1 MPRIETELAIVGA
14 GPAGLSAAIES
25 AKAGVQVLLIDE
37 NPRPG
42 GQLFKQIH
50 KFFGS
55 KDHRAGVRGIDIG
68 EQLLA
73 EVEQSGAK
81 AMLDAVAWGIFADH
95 TLGVIQNHKSIY
107 VKAQEVLL
115 ATGASENALAFPGWT
130 LAGVMGAGAIQTLVN
145 VHRVL
150 PGRRILMVG
159 SGNVGLIVTY
169 QLLQAGAE
177 VVAVLE
183 GMPGIGGYGVHA
195 SKLRRNGVPILTSTT
210 IKEARG
216 TDRVEQAVTIALD
229 RDWHEI
235 PGTEREYDVD
245 VICLALGLTPL
256 SELAWLAGCKFDYIA
271 QLGGH
276 IPVHDANMETTVSG
290 LYVAG
295 DVSGIE
301 EACTAMEEGRL
312 AGIAAAVSLGH
323 MSGQEAASRKE
334 VVLKRLDE
342 LRCGPFGLP
351 RNRAKERL
359 QQQVT
364 MSGKITLERDGFL
377 PAEGLA
383 GLPGVPSQA
392 RLEHG
397 PVAVIECAQE
407 IPCNPCEEVCH
418 NAAIQV
424 GESIINLPVLIEDR
438 CDGCG
443 LCIAGCPG
451 QAIFVVNMTYSDEE
465 AAVQLPYEF
474 LPLPE
479 KDEIVDG
486 LDREGEKVCT
496 ARVVKV
502 LNPKKFDRTAVITIA
517 VPKECAMTVRN
528 IAIRR

>member
-1 MPRIETELAIVGA
+1 MARIETELAIVGA

-37 NPRPG
+37 NQRPG

-68 EQLLA
+68 EQLLE
-73 EVEQSGAK
+73 EVEQSGAEV
-81 AMLDAVAWGIFADH
+81 MLDAVAWGIFADH
-95 TLGVIQNHKSIY
+95 TLGVIQDRKNSY
-107 VKAQEVLL
+107 VKARRVLL

-130 LAGVMGAGAIQTLVN
+130 LAGVMGAGAMQTLVN
-145 VHRVL
+145 LHRVL
-150 PGRRILMVG
+150 PGRRVLMVG

-183 GMPGIGGYGVHA
+183 GLPSIGGYGVHA

-216 TDRVEQAVTIALD
+216 KDRVERAVAIALD

-235 PGTEREYDVD
+235 PGTETEYEVD
-245 VICLALGLTPL
+245 AVCLALGLTPL
-256 SELAWLAGCKFDYIA
+256 SELAWLAECKFDYVP

-276 IPVHDANMETTVSG
+276 IPVHDSNMETTVPG

-312 AGIAAAVSLGH
+312 VGIAVAESLGH
-323 MSGQEAASRKE
+323 LSGREAADRKE
-334 VVLKRLDE
+334 IVFKRLDE

-351 RNRAKERL
+351 RNPAKEHGR
-359 QQQVT
+359 QQVG
-364 MSGKITLERDGFL
+364 MSGELTLERDGFL
-377 PAEGLA
+377 SAGELA
-383 GLPGVPSQA
+383 GLPGMPSQA
-392 RLEHG
+392 RVGQG

-407 IPCNPCEEVCH
+407 IPCNPCEEICH

-424 GESIINLPVLIEDR
+424 GDSIINLPVLIEDR

-451 QAIFVVNMTYSDEE
+451 QAIFVVNMTYADEE
-465 AAVQLPYEF
+465 ATVQLPYEF

-486 LDREGEKVCT
+486 LDREGQKVCT
-496 ARVVKV
+496 ARVVTV
-502 LNPKKFDRTAVITIA
+502 LSPRKFDRTAVITIA